1 MAIDAAQ
8 ASIVSHEGSLTT
20 LTISIV
26 CPSNNR
32 RWLVCTAIVGD
43 SNAYVYSR
51 KHGRVFELTQGKRYS
66 SLMMLDVCCFLSSA
80 A

>member
-8 ASIVSHEGSLTT
+8 ALILSEQGSLTT

-26 CPSNNR
+26 CTFNGR
-32 RWLVCTAIVGD
+32 CFVCSAIVGD

-51 KHGRVFELTQGKRYS
+51 KQRSVFELTQGNIFTDRS
-66 SLMMLDVCCFLSSA
+66 
-80 A
+80 